1 MQDSTGPG
9 PKQLLSERIKNATNI
24 LVTVSRDPSVDE
36 LSAALALTVML
47 NKMDKHATA
56 VFSGKIPPAINF
68 LNPDKT
74 FEGTVDSL
82 RDFIIELDKE
92 KADRLRYKVE
102 DDVVRIFITPYRTI
116 ISEKDLAFSQGDFN
130 VELIVALGV
139 EKKEDLDTAIS
150 AHGRI
155 LHDAT
160 VATINTT
167 NQESSLGTI
176 DWTDASASSYSEMLM
191 SLSESLKSGLLDEQ
205 IATALLTGI
214 VAATERFSNNKTTP
228 KVMTMSAQLMAAGAN
243 QQLIATKLQE
253 GSVIGSTPQTQPQTD
268 GSTKLE
274 EGSSQ
279 KLNKDTGA
287 SAQPAEAEK
296 PNGELDIEHET
307 PSEAEQ
313 TVEKA
318 TELANSAEA
327 AHDSVESELD
337 RVMQPTAQPAAPTL
351 SVEDL
356 KKDLAAANQD
366 LEQAAVTSVVNEPIS
381 SHNSDWRE
389 TPQSTDEPLFGGT
402 LNATTDEAHET
413 KLREERLKQ
422 NHTILN
428 HDEPTVPQA
437 PLNAGSPGY
446 KSDEPPSVDPFA
458 EPPKSDPGAPMHYE
472 LIDTHGPTIQPLPAP
487 SPTPVLASE
496 PSKVN
501 EPFVNDSHIP
511 TLSELE
517 AQAHG
522 TAVANPLGDARA
534 AVNAALDALPFSPA
548 NEPLAS
554 SGAQPLSTPSL
565 HDNPPLETPFAPP
578 PVGSTSPTTAAP
590 ASIPNLPPPP
600 PLPDFSTL
608 PPLPTD
614 PDVPAPAP
622 NPFPAGPAPQFGT
635 APSAP
640 APTPP
645 QSNDP
650 GQFKL
655 PGQ

>member
-1 MQDSTGPG
+1 MQDSTGPQ

-56 VFSGKIPPAINF
+56 VFSGKIPPAISF
-68 LNPDKT
+68 LNPEKT

-82 RDFIIELDKE
+82 RDFIIALDKE

-102 DDVVRIFITPYRTI
+102 DDVVRIFITPYRTV

-139 EKKEDLDTAIS
+139 EKKEDLDSAIS

-155 LHDAT
+155 LHDAV
-160 VATINTT
+160 VATVNTS
-167 NQESSLGTI
+167 NRDSALGTI

-191 SLSESLKSGLLDEQ
+191 SLSESLKSGILDEQ

-243 QQLIATKLQE
+243 QQLIATKLEE
-253 GSVIGSTPQTQPQTD
+253 GNALPAKSESHPD

-279 KLNKDTGA
+279 KVSKDDA
-287 SAQPAEAEK
+287 AVKEEAPAEDTK
-296 PNGELDIEHET
+296 PDGELDIEHEA

-313 TVEKA
+313 AVEKA
-318 TELANSAEA
+318 TELADSAEEQQTKTEA
-327 AHDSVESELD
+327 ELD
-337 RVMQPTAQPAAPTL
+337 KVTQQSAQPAAPTL

-356 KKDLAAANQD
+356 KKDLAAASKD
-366 LEQAAVTSVVNEPIS
+366 FEQAAAASVVDEPIS
-381 SHNSDWRE
+381 THKSDWQE
-389 TPQSTDEPLFGGT
+389 GPQSSSEPLFGGT
-402 LNATTDEAHET
+402 LNATADEAHEA
-413 KLREERLKQ
+413 KERENRLKR

-437 PLNAGSPGY
+437 PLNAVSPGY
-446 KSDEPPSVDPFA
+446 KSDEPASVDPFA
-458 EPPKSDPGAPMHYE
+458 EPPKSEPTSPLHYE
-472 LIDTHGPTIQPLPAP
+472 PIDTHGPTIQPLSTPPPIVDEPTKTDEPADQNH
-487 SPTPVLASE
+487 V
-496 PSKVN
+496 
-501 EPFVNDSHIP
+501 P

-517 AQAHG
+517 AQAHS
-522 TAVANPLGDARA
+522 AAAANPVGDARA
-534 AVNAALDALPFSPA
+534 AVNAALEALPFNPA

-554 SGAQPLSTPSL
+554 AGAQPLSGPSL
-565 HDNPPLETPFAPP
+565 HPDQPSESPFVAP
-578 PVGSTSPTTAAP
+578 PVGSTSPDPIVSTV
-590 ASIPNLPPPP
+590 PNLPPPPP

-608 PPLPTD
+608 PPLPAESE
-614 PDVPAPAP
+614 APAASSS
-622 NPFPAGPAPQFGT
+622 PFPANNAPQFGAAT
-635 APSAP
+635 PVP
-640 APTPP
+640 APTTPSP
-645 QSNDP
+645 TDP

-655 PGQ
+655 PGQV

>member
-56 VFSGKIPPAINF
+56 VFSGKIPPAIEF
-68 LNPDKT
+68 LQPEKT

-82 RDFIIELDKE
+82 RDFIIALDKE

-116 ISEKDLAFSQGDFN
+116 INEKDLAFSQGDFN

-139 EKKEDLDTAIS
+139 EKKEDLDNAIS

-160 VATINTT
+160 VATINIT
-167 NQESSLGTI
+167 NRESDLGSI
-176 DWTDASASSYSEMLM
+176 DWTDQGASSFSEMLM
-191 SLSESLKSGLLDEQ
+191 SLSESLKSGILDEQ

-214 VAATERFSNNKTTP
+214 VAATERFSNTKTTP

-253 GSVIGSTPQTQPQTD
+253 GSALPQNPQPD
-268 GSTKLE
+268 GSQQLQ
-274 EGSSQ
+274 EGSSAKVSGSGDKVGQ
-279 KLNKDTGA
+279 
-287 SAQPAEAEK
+287 QEEK
-296 PNGELDIEHET
+296 KAADGEMHVEHDEPT
-307 PSEAEQ
+307 DVDQA
-313 TVEKA
+313 VEKA

-327 AHDSVESELD
+327 QQADVKQNEAALD
-337 RVMQPTAQPAAPTL
+337 QAIQQPAQPASPTL

-356 KKDLAAANQD
+356 KKDLAQANED
-366 LEQAAVTSVVNEPIS
+366 LEQAAATPVVNEPIS
-381 SHNSDWRE
+381 THGSDWRE
-389 TPQSTDEPLFGGT
+389 DPAPAGEPLFGGT
-402 LNATTDEAHET
+402 LNATTDEAHEA
-413 KLREERLKQ
+413 KAREDRLNR

-428 HDEPTVPQA
+428 HDEPLVPQA
-437 PLNAGSPGY
+437 PLNSDSPGY
-446 KSDEPPSVDPFA
+446 VGDEPPTIDPFA
-458 EPPKSDPGAPMHYE
+458 EPPKSEPSSPMHYE
-472 LIDTHGPTIQPLPAP
+472 ATDTHGQTIQPLPPLPP
-487 SPTPVLASE
+487 SLPA
-496 PSKVN
+496 N
-501 EPFVNDSHIP
+501 EPQQPAESSEAPHIP

-517 AQAHG
+517 AQAHN
-522 TAVANPLGDARA
+522 TAAANPVNDARA
-534 AVNAALDALPFSPA
+534 AVNAALETLPFNPA
-548 NEPLAS
+548 NEPLAGN
-554 SGAQPLSTPSL
+554 GAQPLSGPSL
-565 HDNPPLETPFAPP
+565 HDNSSPNTSFAPP
-578 PVGSTSPTTAAP
+578 PIGSTSPLPAP
-590 ASIPNLPPPP
+590 ADVPGLPPPP

-608 PPLPTD
+608 PPLPAE
-614 PDVPAPAP
+614 PDASAPAP
-622 NPFPAGPAPQFGT
+622 NPFPAGPAQQFGA

-640 APTPP
+640 ATPP
-645 QSNDP
+645 PSNDP

>member
-1 MQDSTGPG
+1 MQDSTGPQ

-56 VFSGKIPPAINF
+56 VFSGKIPPAISF
-68 LNPDKT
+68 LNPEKT

-82 RDFIIELDKE
+82 RDFIIALDKE

-102 DDVVRIFITPYRTI
+102 DDVVRIFITPYRTV

-139 EKKEDLDTAIS
+139 EQKEDLDSAIS

-155 LHDAT
+155 LHDAV
-160 VATINTT
+160 VATVNTT
-167 NQESSLGTI
+167 NRESSLGTI
-176 DWTDASASSYSEMLM
+176 DWTDAGASSYSEMLM

-214 VAATERFSNNKTTP
+214 VAATERFSNDKTTP

-243 QQLIATKLQE
+243 QQLIATKLEE
-253 GSVIGSTPQTQPQTD
+253 GNELPAKPQTQTD

-279 KLNKDTGA
+279 KVSKDK
-287 SAQPAEAEK
+287 SATKEAEPAEDKK
-296 PNGELDIEHET
+296 PDGELDIEHEE
-307 PSEAEQ
+307 PSETEQ
-313 TVEKA
+313 AVEKA
-318 TELANSAEA
+318 TELADTAEEQKA
-327 AHDSVESELD
+327 KAEEKLDSIT
-337 RVMQPTAQPAAPTL
+337 QAPATPTL

-366 LEQAAVTSVVNEPIS
+366 LEQAAAKPVITE
-381 SHNSDWRE
+381 HNSDWRE
-389 TPQSTDEPLFGGT
+389 TPQGNDEPLFGGT
-402 LNATTDEAHET
+402 LNATTDEAHDA
-413 KLREERLKQ
+413 KLREERLQ
-422 NHTILN
+422 RNRTILN

-437 PLNAGSPGY
+437 PLNAGSPGF
-446 KSDEPPSVDPFA
+446 KSDEPPTIDPFA

-472 LIDTHGPTIQPLPAP
+472 PIDTHGPTLQPLSPSSADKPVQDAPATNSQP
-487 SPTPVLASE
+487 ADHV
-496 PSKVN
+496 
-501 EPFVNDSHIP
+501 P
-511 TLSELE
+511 TLAELE
-517 AQAHG
+517 AQAHSAADAS
-522 TAVANPLGDARA
+522 TVNPLGDARA
-534 AVNAALDALPFSPA
+534 AVNAALDALPFNPA

-554 SGAQPLSTPSL
+554 TGAQPLSGPSL
-565 HDNPPLETPFAPP
+565 HADQPSASPFAAP
-578 PVGSTSPTTAAP
+578 PVGSTTPDPIASAAP
-590 ASIPNLPPPP
+590 SLPPPP

-608 PPLPTD
+608 PPLPAE
-614 PDVPAPAP
+614 PEVPATSSS
-622 NPFPAGPAPQFGT
+622 PFPANNAPQFGT
-635 APSAP
+635 TTPVPTPSASS
-640 APTPP
+640 PT
-645 QSNDP
+645 DP

-655 PGQ
+655 PGQV

>member
-56 VFSGKIPPAINF
+56 VFSGKIPPAIEF
-68 LNPDKT
+68 LNPEKT

-82 RDFIIELDKE
+82 RDFIIALDKE

-102 DDVVRIFITPYRTI
+102 DDVVRIFITPYRTV

-139 EKKEDLDTAIS
+139 EKKEDLDNAIS

-160 VATINTT
+160 VATINT
-167 NQESSLGTI
+167 NSRDNELGSI

-214 VAATERFSNNKTTP
+214 VAATERFSNPKTTP

-243 QQLIATKLQE
+243 QQLIATKLEE
-253 GSVIGSTPQTQPQTD
+253 GSVLNSKPQPQSQTD

-279 KLNKDTGA
+279 KLNKEDDL
-287 SAQPAEAEK
+287 SQPPEQKK
-296 PNGELDIEHET
+296 PDGELDIEHEA
-307 PSEAEQ
+307 PSETEQ
-313 TVEKA
+313 AVEKA
-318 TELANSAEA
+318 TELANSAEEQKSKA
-327 AHDSVESELD
+327 EEELD
-337 RVMQPTAQPAAPTL
+337 KVTAQPSSPAAPTL

-366 LEQAAVTSVVNEPIS
+366 LEQAAAAPVVDEPIS
-381 SHNSDWRE
+381 QHNSDWRE
-389 TPQSTDEPLFGGT
+389 SPQSTDEPLFGGT
-402 LNATTDEAHET
+402 LNATTDEAHEE
-413 KLREERLKQ
+413 KQREERLKR

-458 EPPKSDPGAPMHYE
+458 EPPKSDPGSPMHYE
-472 LIDTHGPTIQPLPAP
+472 PIDTHGPTIQPLSASPVADMP
-487 SPTPVLASE
+487 SPFTPLPAQ
-496 PSKVN
+496 PAN
-501 EPFVNDSHIP
+501 HAP

-517 AQAHG
+517 AQAHS
-522 TAVANPLGDARA
+522 AASSPVGDARA

-554 SGAQPLSTPSL
+554 SGAQPLSGPSL
-565 HDNPPLETPFAPP
+565 HNNPPLDTPFAPP
-578 PVGSTSPTTAAP
+578 PVGSTSPAASNAMP
-590 ASIPNLPPPP
+590 DLPPPP

-608 PPLPTD
+608 PPLPGEPATPAASD
-614 PDVPAPAP
+614 SPLVP
-622 NPFPAGPAPQFGT
+622 PAPQFG
-635 APSAP
+635 AVPSAP

-645 QSNDP
+645 PSNDP